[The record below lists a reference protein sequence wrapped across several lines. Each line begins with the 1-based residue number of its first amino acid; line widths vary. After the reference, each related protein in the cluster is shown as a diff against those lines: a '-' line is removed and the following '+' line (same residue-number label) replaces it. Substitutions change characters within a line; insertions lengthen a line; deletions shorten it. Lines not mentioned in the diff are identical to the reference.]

1 MTFLTRLSVCL
12 SILAG
17 LTAVISGQTPTPAA
31 TPQRSTSKVTVKYDK
46 SKDTTTVTLKPVT
59 LTRVYQEK
67 QRSQDFPLH
76 QLQFEAS
83 FRYKGQT
90 PTEAVEE
97 VTIRFNSLGSNYV
110 FLRNQEVIVAIDR
123 LITGKDRAFSLG
135 MTNYKSISPKFNSV
149 YEEIMELNAPADA
162 LVKLTNAET
171 VDIYF
176 GPLMYGLTKK
186 QHEAVKE
193 FRSFLPAKK

>member
-1 MTFLTRLSVCL
+1 MNFTTRLLACIVLLVGL
-12 SILAG
+12 SAV
-17 LTAVISGQTPTPAA
+17 TAAQTPEP
-31 TPQRSTSKVTVKYDK
+31 TPQESTSKVTVKYDK
-46 SKDTTTVTLKPVT
+46 SKDTTTVTLKSMT

-76 QLQFEAS
+76 QLDMTVF
-83 FRYKGQT
+83 FTYKGQV
-90 PTEAVEE
+90 PTQPVEE
-97 VTIRFNSLGSNYV
+97 VTVRFNNLAGSYT
-110 FLRNQEVIVAIDR
+110 FMRGQEVIVALDR
-123 LITGKDRAFSLG
+123 LVTGKDRAFSLG
-135 MTNYKSISPKFNSV
+135 MTTYKSNAPKFNSV

-162 LVKLTNAET
+162 MVKLSNAET

-176 GPLMYGLTKK
+176 GPLMYALTKK